1 MVRGRPEQSARDRTG
16 CSMDMDARERWRIGT
31 GPSALLFWDRGN
43 RERSPPSFGVT
54 HRTSGRPRN
63 PGRRGGLLLSAG
75 LPQQLEQRPFND
87 GQSRGWPG
95 GWLPHDLIQGTFD
108 PLARGGHRA
117 RSTEWNPSVRLAQ
130 LRWAL

>member
-63 PGRRGGLLLSAG
+63 PGRRGGLLLFAAF
-75 LPQQLEQRPFND
+75 PQQLVEPTFND
-87 GQSRGWPG
+87 GHS
-95 GWLPHDLIQGTFD
+95 
-108 PLARGGHRA
+108 AA
-117 RSTEWNPSVRLAQ
+117 YSVRQ
-130 LRWAL
+130 LRDDFIQ